1 MRAVTQAVLERCPRD
16 WAAESLF
23 QRFVDARDVHR
34 PFRLQQQLLSENVVL
49 AIGVSFLHGVDLN
62 RSV

>member
-1 MRAVTQAVLERCPRD
+1 
-16 WAAESLF
+16 
-23 QRFVDARDVHR
+23 VHR

-49 AIGVSFLHGVDLN
+49 AIGGSFLHGVDLN